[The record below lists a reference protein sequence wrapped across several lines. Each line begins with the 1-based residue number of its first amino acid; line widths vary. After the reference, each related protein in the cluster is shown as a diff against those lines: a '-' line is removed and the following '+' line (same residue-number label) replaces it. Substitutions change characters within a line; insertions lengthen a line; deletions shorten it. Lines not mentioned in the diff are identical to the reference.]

1 MRIAPGEK
9 MNIVVVDDIPEYL
22 HSLSRALEVAGSVT
36 TASTFDEAKSKIDS
50 ETSVALIDIRL
61 SESDPENRD
70 GILLLQWIRE
80 KFPQVKVVLMSA
92 YRDFDATVDALNLG
106 AVGFLRKP
114 VNIRELKLRIRE
126 LTL

>member
-1 MRIAPGEK
+1 

-22 HSLSRALEVAGSVT
+22 HSLSRALDVAGHVE
-36 TASTFDEAKSKIDS
+36 TASTSGEAKAKINS
-50 ETSVALIDIRL
+50 ETSIALLDIRL
-61 SESDPENRD
+61 SESDPNNRD

-80 KFPQVKVVLMSA
+80 TFPQIKVILMSA

-114 VNIRELKLRIRE
+114 INIQELKLKIRE
-126 LTL
+126 LTR